1 MSISTLQKTT
11 ATQENFVQAID
22 PEVVLERVDGDLE
35 FLQELADLFF
45 ENSDALLASLQEA
58 IDSADASN
66 AGSVAHAL
74 KGAVGNF
81 GAMRAYN
88 LAYELEKMGKSGNLT
103 QARQK
108 FAELQSE
115 LEAVKTQIYQMLEA

>member
-1 MSISTLQKTT
+1 MSITTMQKTES
-11 ATQENFVQAID
+11 AQENFVQAID
-22 PEVVLERVDGDLE
+22 PDVVLERVDGDLE

-45 ENSDALLASLQEA
+45 ENSDELLATLQEA
-58 IDSADASN
+58 IEAADAESTG
-66 AGSVAHAL
+66 ATAHAL

-88 LAYELEKMGKSGNLT
+88 LAYELEKMGKSGNLGA
-103 QARQK
+103 ARQK

-115 LEAVKTQIYQMLEA
+115 LETVKAQIYQMLEN